1 MLDRI
6 HYIELKKFEKFD
18 FINNFGWLFNFINL
32 VEKYYRVWFM
42 IKNVINDL
50 RICELNYMIWIM
62 NIYV

>member
-1 MLDRI
+1 MLDWI

>member
-1 MLDRI
+1 MLDQI
-6 HYIELKKFEKFD
+6 HYIELKKFENFD